1 MKISLTKLFAQD
13 GKSEKYEIS
22 LTSETFSIG
31 GQDYRVIE
39 KHPVIL
45 GLTHEGN
52 RVITITGS
60 ADLTMEI
67 PCARC
72 LTPVAIPFQLEFD
85 LQIDLNLSEEEREEK
100 EEDSSFVEGD
110 ELDVEELVRNELIVQ
125 WPIRVLCKDDC
136 KGICSR
142 CGANLNIQT
151 CDCDTTGL
159 DPRMAAIKD
168 IFSKFKEV

>member
-13 GKSEKYEIS
+13 GKSEKYEIP

-39 KHPVIL
+39 KHTVTL
-45 GLTHEGN
+45 
-52 RVITITGS
+52 
-60 ADLTMEI
+60 
-67 PCARC
+67 C
-72 LTPVAIPFQLEFD
+72 LTPVSTQFQLEFD

>member
-1 MKISLTKLFAQD
+1 MKFRLHPKF
-13 GKSEKYEIS
+13 
-22 LTSETFSIG
+22 FRIG

-72 LTPVAIPFQLEFD
+72 LTPVATPFQLEFD

-100 EEDSSFVEGD
+100 KRTLRLWRETSSMWKNWFVM
-110 ELDVEELVRNELIVQ
+110 
-125 WPIRVLCKDDC
+125 
-136 KGICSR
+136 S
-142 CGANLNIQT
+142 
-151 CDCDTTGL
+151 
-159 DPRMAAIKD
+159 
-168 IFSKFKEV
+168 S